1 MKEADGAA
9 PGGGRTDGR
18 TDGQVGEGGGQLPI
32 STVHGG
38 SRSPGGGDTAGQHK
52 WVEHLSEDTNKVE
65 MMVKAMGHRAGTR
78 DTPGMTGEK

>member
-1 MKEADGAA
+1 MEQHLGA
-9 PGGGRTDGR
+9 DGR
-18 TDGQVGEGGGQLPI
+18 TDGQVGECGGQLPT

-38 SRSPGGGDTAGQHK
+38 SRSPGGEDTAGQHR